1 VFRLSVLLFL
11 AVMPAALA
19 AQGLGILQQDSKQ
32 PLEIDAER
40 GIEWNQTQRVYVA
53 RGNVRAA
60 QGEVAVYAE
69 MLVAH
74 YRDATGGGGTEIYRL
89 DADGDVRVVSRSETA
104 YGDRGVYDVD
114 HGILVLNGRRL
125 RLEATD
131 AKITAR
137 DSLEYWERRQMAVAR
152 GEAHAKQGTNQL
164 WADILSAY
172 MHKDRQGKTAIRRI
186 EAFDRVRLETVE
198 DVVVGD
204 RGLYNLDSRTAIL
217 CGGVTI
223 IRGDNK
229 LAGQVAEVNLV
240 SGRARLRPGKCSFTV
255 R

>member
-1 VFRLSVLLFL
+1 MVRLSILVFL
-11 AVMPAALA
+11 AVMPAAPA
-19 AQGLGILQQDSKQ
+19 AQGLGVLQQGSNE
-32 PLEIDAER
+32 PVEIDAER
-40 GIEWNQTQRVYVA
+40 GIEWNQTQKVYVA

-60 QGEVAVYAE
+60 QGEVAVHAE
-69 MLVAH
+69 VLVAH
-74 YRDATGGGGTEIYRL
+74 YRDAAGGGTEIFRL

-114 HGILVLNGRRL
+114 RGILVLQGRQL

-131 AKITAR
+131 ARITAR

-152 GEAHAKQGTNQL
+152 GKAHARQGTNQL

-172 MHKDRQGKTAIRRI
+172 LHKDRQGKTAVRRI

-204 RGLYNLDSRTAIL
+204 RGLYDLDTRTAVL

-229 LAGQVAEVNLV
+229 LTGRVAEVNLT
-240 SGRARLRPGKCSFTV
+240 SGRARLRPGRCGFTV
-255 R
+255 K